1 MPQQWGAMSNEGD
14 LVLRLH
20 GAEMQELPGRVA
32 AVTLHTSRGDIQAL
46 LHPGEHGRAAVI
58 WAGGANG
65 DMNGPAGGL
74 FADLA
79 GDLAPL
85 GISSLRLRYR
95 QPHHF
100 YECVLD
106 VLAGVSFL
114 RGLGADG
121 VVLVGHAQGGAA
133 AIMAGVLSDQVKAVA
148 ALAPQGFGTHLVHQL
163 APRPLLLIHG
173 ENDEICRPEISA
185 AIFRDAGEP
194 KQLVGLPGASHSFIE
209 CRQDLTLILSDWI
222 IHQLGARPRDKANG
236 APTIIHPLVVDER
249 GLPRIKELVL
259 YQGDITSLECD
270 ALVCPN
276 NDQLW
281 ITDGVAGAVLRRAGE
296 SVLREAAAAGPA
308 RVGSCVVTS
317 AGKLPAKHVF
327 HAITSGMANGIVP
340 PSVETIQ
347 AATRSCF
354 ARANELGLRSIA
366 FPALGTG
373 GAGLPFEAAA
383 AALLPVIEEE
393 LRKPGSVE
401 KVVIALF
408 GPGAFQAFANR
419 LNSRR

>member
-1 MPQQWGAMSNEGD
+1 MGNEGD

-20 GAEMQELPGRVA
+20 GAEMQELPGQVA

-46 LHPGEHGRAAVI
+46 LHPGEHGRSAVI
-58 WAGGANG
+58 WAGGASG

-95 QPHHF
+95 KPHHF

-114 RGLGADG
+114 RGLGSDG
-121 VVLVGHAQGGAA
+121 VVIVGHAQGGAA
-133 AIMAGVLSDQVKAVA
+133 AIMAGVLSEQVKAVA
-148 ALAPQGFGTHLVHQL
+148 ALAPQGYGTHLVHQL
-163 APRPLLLIHG
+163 APRPLLLIYG
-173 ENDEICRPEISA
+173 ENDEICSPEVSA
-185 AIFRDAGEP
+185 TIFRDAGEP
-194 KQLVGLPGASHSFIE
+194 KQIVGLPGASHSFIE
-209 CRQDLTLILSDWI
+209 RRQELTLLLSDWV
-222 IHQLGARPRDKANG
+222 IHQFGARPLDKANG
-236 APTIIHPLVVDER
+236 TPTIVRPLVVDED
-249 GLPRIKELVL
+249 GETRIKELVL
-259 YQGDITSLECD
+259 YQGDITCIECD

-308 RVGSCVVTS
+308 RVGSCIVTS
-317 AGKLPAKHVF
+317 AGNLPAKYVF
-327 HAITSGMANGIVP
+327 HAITSGMTGRLIP
-340 PSVETIQ
+340 PSIETIQ
-347 AATRSCF
+347 TATRSCF
-354 ARANELGLRSIA
+354 ARANELGVRSLA
-366 FPALGTG
+366 FPALGSG
-373 GAGLPFEAAA
+373 GAGFPFEVAA

-408 GPGAFQAFANR
+408 GPGAFQAFASR
-419 LNSRR
+419 LESER

>member
-1 MPQQWGAMSNEGD
+1 MSNEGD

-20 GAEMQELPGRVA
+20 GAELQELPGRVA

-46 LHPGEHGRAAVI
+46 LHPGEHGRSAVI
-58 WAGGANG
+58 WAGGNG

-85 GISSLRLRYR
+85 GISSLRIRYR
-95 QPHHF
+95 KPHHF

-114 RGLGADG
+114 RGLGSDG
-121 VVLVGHAQGGAA
+121 VVIVGHAQGGAA
-133 AIMAGVLSDQVKAVA
+133 AIMAGVLSEQVKAVA
-148 ALAPQGFGTHLVHQL
+148 ALAPQGYGTHLVHQL

-173 ENDEICRPEISA
+173 ENDEICSPDVCA
-185 AIFRDAGEP
+185 TIFRDAGEP
-194 KQLVGLPGASHSFIE
+194 KQMIGLAGAGHSFLE
-209 CRQDLTLILSDWI
+209 CRQDLTLILSDWV
-222 IHQLGARPRDKANG
+222 IHQLGARPLDKASG
-236 APTIIHPLVVDER
+236 TPTIVHPLLVDEE
-249 GLPRIKELVL
+249 GETRIKELVL
-259 YQGDITSLECD
+259 YQGDITSIECD

-296 SVLREAAAAGPA
+296 SVLRETAAAGPA
-308 RVGSCVVTS
+308 PVGSCVVTS
-317 AGKLPAKHVF
+317 AGNLPAKHVF
-327 HAITSGMANGIVP
+327 HAVTSGMQHGLVP

-354 ARANELGLRSIA
+354 ARARELGLRSIA
-366 FPALGTG
+366 FPALGAG

-383 AALLPVIEEE
+383 AALLPVIQDE

-408 GPGAFQAFANR
+408 GPGAFQAFASR
-419 LNSRR
+419 LGHGR